1 MRTKADY
8 RYGYLDE
15 AQNDRPFQWHFGKLF
30 LAVLFLIGAWLFLNQ
45 ELLFGGNWMS
55 ETYDNVDWR
64 TNEGNLQTYGAWDLE
79 AHVWKSLFVM
89 EHWPN
94 VMWNPYWYLGMP
106 LFKYYQPGFYLVHI
120 GAIKAFGLHPA
131 YAANMIV
138 IFGHLAAI
146 LVTFLLCLRI
156 SRRYALSAL
165 CASFLLANTFLS
177 LRSYGWEPITVV
189 FLWLY
194 PLGLLVFL
202 RQPLRPFRFWMVAT
216 LTLSYLMHPL
226 IWFSLCMTMG
236 IYLFALSI
244 AASHRHDN
252 VGEYHVLTQYFIL
265 VVCSLLLGAIQ
276 SVPQFSYQQ
285 VTSGA
290 HMGVKY
296 LPFYHVP
303 NNVITLQDFFFD
315 YTNLK
320 GPGPIV
326 MLAFLF
332 LICFAGVRLYD
343 RYRSKLRGIQRK
355 ETVFHPMLRGFA
367 LTVFIMVCFYYME
380 AYNIFPMNFIRSV
393 QYHRI
398 IPEFIIA
405 SACLIAATA
414 TLVATRRA
422 RVFYYGTLASF
433 VLGGMLVI
441 YGVQAHWQTVDDIET
456 KPEFIYENIPGRISM
471 TYTEQ
476 SLSVRSSFTEHPQVY
491 GYYEQGITN
500 SYADE
505 LFSVSSGF
513 HNESVS
519 ILYLRAADV
528 SRLYVNREA
537 GIRNEITQTRL
548 NGTLPYTEQ
557 NYRYAYYSIPIADPE
572 FAQAVPGDEA
582 DFVQSLNPNCREIFK
597 EVYCGSVGEE
607 FVSKD
612 MEEQEYLTAYV
623 NMLENPYEAEADY
636 IMLNPDNYE
645 IPVYNATEDTAIVV
659 KMTKDPSWQATLA
672 GQELEIQEI
681 GPDFMLI
688 RPRTAGDYTIN
699 LKYKI
704 PQEYLIGAVISG
716 ITFITLCV
724 YFLVRRNKPAR
735 VFAFPEGNMK

>member
-1 MRTKADY
+1 MKKADY
-8 RYGYLDE
+8 RYGYLDDSHDE
-15 AQNDRPFQWHFGKLF
+15 QFKWRLGPLLIAILF
-30 LAVLFLIGAWLFLNQ
+30 LVGMWFFLNHQ
-45 ELLFGGNWMS
+45 FIFGSNWMS

-79 AHVWKSLFVM
+79 AHVWKSVFIM

-106 LFKYYQPGFYLVHI
+106 LFKYYQPGFYIFHI
-120 GAIKAFGLHPA
+120 GAIKLFGLHPA
-131 YAANMIV
+131 YAANMI
-138 IFGHLAAI
+138 IIGGHLAAVI
-146 LVTFLLCLRI
+146 ATFFLCLRI
-156 SRRYALSAL
+156 SRRYLVSAL
-165 CASFLLANTFLS
+165 CAFFLLANTFLS

-202 RQPLRPFRFWMVAT
+202 RQPLRPFRFWMVIT
-216 LTLSYLMHPL
+216 LTIAYLMHPL

-244 AASHRHDN
+244 AASHRNDT
-252 VGEYHVLTQYFIL
+252 VGEHHVLTQYFVL

-303 NNVITLQDFFFD
+303 NNVITLKDFFFD
-315 YTNLK
+315 YNNLK

-332 LICFAGVRLYD
+332 LIIFVIAKARERYEGKKRGV
-343 RYRSKLRGIQRK
+343 QRK
-355 ETVFHPMLRGFA
+355 ETIFHPLLRGFA
-367 LTVFIMVCFYYME
+367 LTVFVMVMFYYME

-405 SACLIAATA
+405 SACLIAATS
-414 TLVATRRA
+414 TLVMSRRA
-422 RVFYYGTLASF
+422 KVFYYGTLISF
-433 VLGGMLVI
+433 VIGGFLVI
-441 YGVQAHWQTVDDIET
+441 YGVQTHWATVEKIEE
-456 KPEFIYENIPGRISM
+456 KPEFIYEDIPGRISM

-519 ILYLRAADV
+519 TLYLRAADV

-537 GIRNEITQTRL
+537 GIRNEITETRL
-548 NGTLPYTEQ
+548 NGTLPWTEQ
-557 NYRYAYYSIPIADPE
+557 NARYAYYSIPIADPE
-572 FAQAVPGDEA
+572 FAQAVPEDEA
-582 DFVQSLNPNCREIFK
+582 DFVLSIRPGCREIFK

-612 MEEQEYLTAYV
+612 EAEQKYLLAYV
-623 NMLENPYEAEADY
+623 NMLENAYEPEADFRM
-636 IMLNPDNYE
+636 IDPDHYE
-645 IPVYNATEDTAIVV
+645 IDVHNATEDTAIVI
-659 KMTKDPSWQATLA
+659 KMTKDESWQAKLA
-672 GQELEIQEI
+672 GQELEIEEI
-681 GPDFMLI
+681 GPDFMLV
-688 RPRTAGDYTIN
+688 RPNTEGDYTVT
-699 LKYKI
+699 LTFRTPK
-704 PQEYLIGAVISG
+704 EYLIGAIISG
-716 ITFITLCV
+716 TTFIGLCI
-724 YFLVRRNKPAR
+724 YFLIRRSKPAKP
-735 VFAFPEGNMK
+735 FAFPEGNMRI